1 MTKMTKISTIPYSSG
16 VVSFLYIVYFVQ
28 SCGDAGLPSPA
39 LPMMEYSSF
48 LNLLLIYYLP

>member
-39 LPMMEYSSF
+39 SPNDGIFFL
-48 LNLLLIYYLP
+48 LNLLLIHYLP